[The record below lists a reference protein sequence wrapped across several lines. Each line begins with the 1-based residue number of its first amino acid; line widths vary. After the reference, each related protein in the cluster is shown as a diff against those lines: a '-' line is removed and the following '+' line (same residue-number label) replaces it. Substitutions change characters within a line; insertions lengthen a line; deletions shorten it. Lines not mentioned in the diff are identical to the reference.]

1 MSWKFWKT
9 DPIPDDKIVYHPGF
23 SCQHGHCQDTRNND
37 ASYST
42 LFGVVEICGVCGE
55 NSNLSLIKTTIP
67 YRGYYRMTHEFVRY
81 LDEGDKVNI
90 SGETLKWIEAL
101 SVRPPSVVAPEE
113 IEGYRKGLL
122 DGSTELAKY
131 ILSQLEEETE

>member
-9 DPIPDDKIVYHPGF
+9 DPIPDDQIVYHPGF

-67 YRGYYRMTHEFVRY
+67 FRGYHRMTHEFVRY
-81 LDEGDKVNI
+81 LDEGDKVNVSDELVAQI
-90 SGETLKWIEAL
+90 RAL
-101 SVRPPSVVAPEE
+101 AKRTFSDTVPEE
-113 IEGYRKGLL
+113 IEGYCKGLG
-122 DGSTELAKY
+122 DGATELAQH